1 MKCHWIFGCHEVP
14 LLGWISGA
22 GTYFRD
28 FHGKWVTLAALL
40 WTNQANEWQWIA
52 DGICAHRSGQKNRRM
67 FAEIAKLQV
76 EIGKH
81 CAFQGKSWF
90 GISLDFT
97 DSFSL
102 RFPAKIKVVN
112 AKLDTKLDGFVHA
125 QEPCAIDMEP
135 CDRGN
140 IRCALRVS
148 ARWCPDCCTVWLP
161 A

>member
-1 MKCHWIFGCHEVP
+1 MGSVHI
-14 LLGWISGA
+14 
-22 GTYFRD
+22 D
-28 FHGKWVTLAALL
+28 
-40 WTNQANEWQWIA
+40 QAK
-52 DGICAHRSGQKNRRM
+52 KNRRM

-112 AKLDTKLDGFVHA
+112 AKLDTQLDGFVHA